1 MTRLVFLA
9 SVFYRPLAARPDR
22 SAVAVVLPDTPFGAN
37 RARQF
42 RIMLA
47 LRRASSR
54 ASSLLGRGRTFAALG
69 DKAPDVALDVSFPG
83 PKVCSMMQNLQSTS
97 QQLLGRELRA
107 ALQGPPRH
115 PLRAAGRLHAHLIHE
130 EHPGLPRG
138 NRGARGE
145 KHRRSHHLG
154 RQRRGRHGR
163 LGDGAGY

>member
-1 MTRLVFLA
+1 
-9 SVFYRPLAARPDR
+9 
-22 SAVAVVLPDTPFGAN
+22 
-37 RARQF
+37 
-42 RIMLA
+42 MLA
-47 LRRASSR
+47 LRRASSV
-54 ASSLLGRGRTFAALG
+54 LGRGRTFAAIG

-83 PKVCSMMQNLQSTS
+83 PKVCFMMQNLQSTS

-145 KHRRSHHLG
+145 KH
-154 RQRRGRHGR
+154 
-163 LGDGAGY
+163 